1 MTALKRLTVS
11 YNELTR
17 LDDVSHMVR
26 SRSNQSEFLYQ
37 FCCGLAKFFDPK
49 KKTKLQN
56 YSSKE
61 SDMYLISPYSITL
74 KSNIDAMR
82 IKEMTS
88 NSRSSFSWL
97 LDKFSLR
104 YHRKCIENGIESLHA
119 DIRILMVFLKIFL
132 SYTMNCTMFPPH
144 PLYFESTSVLSNCA
158 LTPPLTQPHSTLTCY
173 QLIVVGLGD
182 IFPYF
187 NGFSLCCCHR
197 WGPRNNSLFLFCR
210 YFWSILTSVLTKLQ
224 PWMDWR
230 SV

>member
-26 SRSNQSEFLYQ
+26 LRSNQSEFLYQ

-119 DIRILMVFLKIFL
+119 DIRILMVFLKFFFVV
-132 SYTMNCTMFPPH
+132 YYE
-144 PLYFESTSVLSNCA
+144 LYNVS
-158 LTPPLTQPHSTLTCY
+158 TPPTLFWINVSTE
-173 QLIVVGLGD
+173 QLRTYPSPNPTTLNPNLLPVDCCGARGPFPVFFMAFLCVVVIVEVLEIIPCSCFAD
-182 IFPYF
+182 IF
-187 NGFSLCCCHR
+187 GVS
-197 WGPRNNSLFLFCR
+197 
-210 YFWSILTSVLTKLQ
+210 
-224 PWMDWR
+224 WR
-230 SV
+230 QF

>member
-26 SRSNQSEFLYQ
+26 LRSNQSEFLYQ

-61 SDMYLISPYSITL
+61 SDMYLISPYSIIL

-88 NSRSSFSWL
+88 NSRSSFTWL

-132 SYTMNCTMFPPH
+132 SYTMNCTMFPPTH
-144 PLYFESTSVLSNCA
+144 LILNQRQYWATAHLPL
-158 LTPPLTQPHSTLTCY
+158 PLPNHTQP
-173 QLIVVGLGD
+173 
-182 IFPYF
+182 
-187 NGFSLCCCHR
+187 
-197 WGPRNNSLFLFCR
+197 
-210 YFWSILTSVLTKLQ
+210 
-224 PWMDWR
+224 
-230 SV
+230 